1 MDGGKPK
8 HVPTRAQLL
17 NIIRLQTNIAQL
29 GHDLGSVMALVV
41 ERTLSLVVSDGA
53 VIELA
58 EGDEMV
64 YRAASGI
71 AAPQLGLRLN
81 LGTSLSGLCV
91 TTGQQ
96 LICQDTERDPR
107 VDLQACRALGI
118 RSMLVVPLKHRELCV
133 GVLKVIAK
141 DPESFTLRDKAVLE
155 LLAEVLGAEIFYAAK
170 YSADDLFYRATHDDM
185 TGLANRSLFL
195 DRLHNAVSRT
205 KRDGSPIGVLMIDMD
220 GLKAINDRYGHR
232 TGDAAIQEFAGRL
245 RLAVR
250 TTDTVAR
257 LGGDEFAVIM
267 QPVDE
272 IGAVEEG
279 VKRIKEAV
287 CLPFNYENSQL
298 NIAASIGSAV
308 APIDGAE
315 SETLLEKADHA
326 MYLVKRQRKQE
337 RGG

>member
-1 MDGGKPK
+1 
-8 HVPTRAQLL
+8 
-17 NIIRLQTNIAQL
+17 
-29 GHDLGSVMALVV
+29 
-41 ERTLSLVVSDGA
+41 
-53 VIELA
+53 
-58 EGDEMV
+58 
-64 YRAASGI
+64 
-71 AAPQLGLRLN
+71 
-81 LGTSLSGLCV
+81 
-91 TTGQQ
+91 
-96 LICQDTERDPR
+96 
-107 VDLQACRALGI
+107 
-118 RSMLVVPLKHRELCV
+118 
-133 GVLKVIAK
+133 
-141 DPESFTLRDKAVLE
+141 
-155 LLAEVLGAEIFYAAK
+155 
-170 YSADDLFYRATHDDM
+170 
-185 TGLANRSLFL
+185 
-195 DRLHNAVSRT
+195 
-205 KRDGSPIGVLMIDMD
+205 MIDMD